1 MDHLLCL
8 EKIMAKSAGVR
19 RLYWRLEQ
27 SLAYGVDDL
36 CLPAQ
41 ADPVPE
47 PRLVVF
53 NVELAAALGLD
64 VPDDETHAE
73 ATLAA
78 VFSGNHLP
86 EGAIPSA
93 QAYAG
98 HQFGNFVPLL
108 GDGRALLLGE
118 VIDRQGHRW
127 DIQLKGAGRTPFS
140 RGGDG
145 KAALGPV
152 LREYLVSEAMHALG
166 IPTTRAL
173 AAVTTGETLWRND
186 DVPGA
191 IFTRV
196 AASHIRVGT
205 FEFLAARG
213 GDAVRLKQLADHV
226 IARHYPALKG
236 HATPYL
242 ALLEAVTEAQAKLVA
257 GWMSVGFVHGVMN
270 TDNTSIAGETIDYGP
285 CAFMEA
291 YHPKT
296 VFSSIDAQGRY
307 AYGNQPNMAR
317 WNLTRFAETLLPL
330 IHPNEREAIN
340 LANALLADFPAR
352 YAQHWLTAMRPK
364 LGLSAEAG
372 VNDSSDT
379 ELIHWFLSAMQ
390 TERVDFTRGFRLL
403 SSAVRG
409 DEEPLQALFHG
420 SADFA
425 DWVERWS
432 ARRAQDNLTAN
443 ERAEQMDAVNPVIIP
458 RNHQVEAMID
468 AAVRDGDFAPFHD
481 LLAAVIHPFEN
492 RSEWQKYTEPAP
504 ATFGPFMT
512 FCGT

>member
-1 MDHLLCL
+1 MG
-8 EKIMAKSAGVR
+8 ARGPQ
-19 RLYWRLEQ
+19 WRLEQ
-27 SLAYGVDDL
+27 SFAYGVDDL

-41 ADPVPE
+41 ADRVPE
-47 PRLVVF
+47 PRLVIF
-53 NVELAAALGLD
+53 NTDLADELGLD
-64 VPDDETHAE
+64 ALDDEV
-73 ATLAA
+73 LSA
-78 VFSGNHLP
+78 VFSGNLLP

-118 VIDRQGHRW
+118 VVDRHGRRR

-173 AAVTTGETLWRND
+173 AAVTTGETLWRKGE
-186 DVPGA
+186 VPGA

-196 AASHIRVGT
+196 ATSHIRVGT

-213 GDAVRLKQLADHV
+213 GDAVRLKQLADYV
-226 IARHYPALKG
+226 IGRHYPALKDS
-236 HATPYL
+236 ASPYL
-242 ALLEAVTEAQAKLVA
+242 ALLEAVVDAQARLVA
-257 GWMSVGFVHGVMN
+257 RWMSIGFVHGVMN

-285 CAFMEA
+285 CAFMDA

-296 VFSSIDAQGRY
+296 VFSSIDLHGRY
-307 AYGNQPNMAR
+307 AYANQPNIAR
-317 WNLTRFAETLLPL
+317 WNLARFAETLLPL
-330 IHPNEREAIN
+330 IHTDEAEAIER
-340 LANALLADFPAR
+340 ANAVLASFPDR
-352 YAQHWLTAMRPK
+352 YARHWLAAMRPK

-372 VNDSSDT
+372 VEAGSDT
-379 ELIHWFLSAMQ
+379 ELIHWLLAAMQ
-390 TERVDFTRGFRLL
+390 AERVDFTKGFRLL

-409 DEEPLQALFHG
+409 DAEPLRALFNG
-420 SADFA
+420 SADFV
-425 DWVERWS
+425 DWFDRWNV
-432 ARRAQDNLTAN
+432 RRARENQTSDVCARL
-443 ERAEQMDAVNPVIIP
+443 MDAVNPVIIP
-458 RNHQVEAMID
+458 RNHQVEAMIE
-468 AAVRDGDFAPFHD
+468 AAVREGDYAPFHD
-481 LLAAVIHPFEN
+481 LLAAVTHPFDM
-492 RSEWQKYTEPAP
+492 RPEWQKYAEPAP
-504 ATFGPFMT
+504 ASFGPFTT